1 MTDIIFYKYTGEN
14 NRLYKNLSDGKTI
27 SCNFNLEYDLINP
40 KIRIVTSDTFDYNY
54 CYIPSLKRY
63 YFIDENMIKR
73 NNFYEMQLT
82 LDVLMTYQNE
92 ILNLYGTVTQS
103 DKYNYLQG
111 ANIPVNSKTNLKKY
125 EFNDV
130 FNHDGNYVLLTV
142 GYKGSDS

>member
-14 NRLYKNLSDGKTI
+14 NHLYKNLSDGKTI

-40 KIRIVTSDTFDYNY
+40 KIRIVTSNSFDYNY

-92 ILNLYGTVTQS
+92 ILNLYGTVTRSQEN
-103 DKYNYLQG
+103 NYLLS
-111 ANIPVNSKTNLKKY
+111 NSPEQTAKPTIDKY
-125 EFNDV
+125 EFDASN
-130 FNHDGNYVLLTV
+130 FNTNGFYILVSTGVNN
-142 GYKGSDS
+142 